1 MCSPSKESNGRHVVI
16 KDAVSMF
23 KQYYI
28 LYEERTRMLQIT
40 VLKNVHSIVGVGGVG
55 TEPTNVSPQL
65 SSVLL
70 ALSQQHLAESGKLY
84 TCVQSG

>member
-1 MCSPSKESNGRHVVI
+1 MRSPSKESVGRHVVI

-28 LYEERTRMLQIT
+28 LYEERTLMLQII
-40 VLKNVHSIVGVGGVG
+40 VLKNVRREKQS
-55 TEPTNVSPQL
+55 TNVISPRL

-70 ALSQQHLAESGKLY
+70 ALSQQHLAQSGKPY
-84 TCVQSG
+84 TCVQS

>member
-1 MCSPSKESNGRHVVI
+1 MI

-28 LYEERTRMLQIT
+28 LYEERTLMLQIT
-40 VLKNVHSIVGVGGVG
+40 VLKNVRSMVGGG
-55 TEPTNVSPQL
+55 EGGEKQSTNVSPRL

-70 ALSQQHLAESGKLY
+70 ALSQQHLAQSGKPY
-84 TCVQSG
+84 TCVQS